1 MDYIKLIAQISSDDD
16 KEQVQETARY
26 YDNSGAD
33 ELYYYDGQSFKE
45 GKEEDIK
52 TMQTI
57 CRSADIPF
65 NVCAKVK
72 RFEDIKKMIYAGA
85 KRVFVKTEGQE
96 NLDAV
101 KEASERFGAD
111 RIYLYL
117 EMDAL
122 AAASAKED
130 AAEAGA
136 DPAEQP
142 GNGTLSLPE
151 RCLLR
156 ARKAVEEEGFGGIV
170 LAGDFMENVY
180 VQTADFL
187 KVKLNV
193 PVFIIAETGDEAA
206 AADLL
211 KMSMAEGMIF
221 ACTSEKRL
229 DFMAVKQY
237 LKAQKLPVNTFES
250 AISFEDFKLN
260 SDGMIPVITQ
270 DYKTGEV
277 LMLAYMT
284 KESFEK
290 TIATGKMT
298 YFSRSRQ
305 ELWTKGDTSGHYQY
319 VKSLTLD
326 CDNDT
331 ILAKVAQIGAACHTG
346 SRTCFFKEL
355 VRKEYDDRNPLAV
368 FEDVFAT
375 ILDRKEHPKE
385 GSYTNYLFDKGI
397 DKILKKVGEEATEI
411 VIASKNPDVEELKY
425 EICDF
430 LYHMMVLMADRGVTW
445 KEITDE
451 LAQRH

>member
-346 SRTCFFKEL
+346 SSTCFFKEL

-411 VIASKNPDVEELKY
+411 VIASKNPDAEELKY